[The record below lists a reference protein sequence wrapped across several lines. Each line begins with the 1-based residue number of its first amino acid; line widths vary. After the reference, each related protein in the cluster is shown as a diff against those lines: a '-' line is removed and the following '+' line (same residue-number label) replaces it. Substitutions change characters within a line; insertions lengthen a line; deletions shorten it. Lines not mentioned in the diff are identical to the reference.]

1 MPCEGN
7 YEFDPQRGYIV
18 PDMSGVVL
26 RYGLGENGVDADD
39 GKKKVKFI
47 VEHPNC
53 LFLSLPSLDIDIET
67 EITKYDLI
75 YNICPYTTTYLNE
88 KYNTNKIRTTF
99 FPLPPLDF
107 PTPSLEERQY
117 SVFYSGHNISELPIT
132 GIIHDTVRQ
141 QLGDDLHNKLYGQ
154 ISIKSY
160 ESYKNKM
167 AIYGKT
173 KICVVHNLLTTN
185 VPNKPSADNAGALLH
200 KHLPWLWDGSPTCP
214 QLKSRV
220 FEGAAA
226 GCILLVYKDAFNI
239 VERYF
244 TEGRDFLYFT
254 DATDLE
260 AKIDSVLN
268 NLEAYAHLGR
278 NAQARW
284 RSNYTFQHF
293 LDTIQSQSV
302 NC

>member
-7 YEFDPQRGYIV
+7 YEFDPQRGYVV

-26 RYGLGENGVDADD
+26 RYGLGENHVDAADS
-39 GKKKVKFI
+39 KKKVKFI

-53 LFLSLPSLDIDIET
+53 LFLSLPSLDADIES
-67 EITKYDLI
+67 EMAKYDLI
-75 YNICPYTTTYLNE
+75 YNICPYTTAYLNE

-107 PTPSLEERQY
+107 PTPQIEERPY
-117 SVFYSGHNISELPIT
+117 SVFYSGHNISDLPIT

-141 QLGDDLHNKLYGQ
+141 QLGDDLYNALYAQ

-160 ESYKNKM
+160 EAYINKM
-167 AIYGKT
+167 NIYGKT
-173 KICVVHNLLTTN
+173 KICIVHNLLTTN
-185 VPNKPSADNAGALLH
+185 VPNKPSVEGLDVLLQ

-220 FEGAAA
+220 FEGASA

-239 VERYF
+239 IENYF
-244 TEGRDFLYFT
+244 KEGRDFLYFT
-254 DATDLE
+254 DAADLN
-260 AKIDSVLN
+260 AKIEMVLHD
-268 NLEAYAHLGR
+268 LPAYAHLGL
-278 NAQARW
+278 NAQAHW
-284 RSNYTFQHF
+284 RANYTFQHF
-293 LDTIQSQSV
+293 LDTIQSQCI